1 MLTLGGGT
9 EAMSERLEPR
19 RPMSVPPAMPG
30 GAGRAPG
37 VSSDGRRRSGPFGQR
52 ASGGTVAAAGTT
64 GAVGTTGAA
73 GTVGASGTVGAATTG
88 GATGLGGHGE
98 PLSLAAVAGE
108 PTDEEL
114 VRRMREGEA
123 AAGEMLCRRYF
134 GPLMRYLQRLT
145 RSGSAAEELFQQ
157 TWLSVLEHLDRFD
170 PAAGSGGFKSW
181 LFRIATNKAT
191 DHWRG
196 RGRRARWLDDRDAAV
211 IAIARDDTSMSH
223 VETQEAVERLRAA
236 IEHLPEG
243 QRQVLLLRYY
253 TGMKF
258 IDIARTL
265 GCPLN
270 TALGRMHK
278 AVLKLRAALTPS
290 DAAQPRPG
298 AR

>member
-1 MLTLGGGT
+1 
-9 EAMSERLEPR
+9 MSERLEPR
-19 RPMSVPPAMPG
+19 RPTSAPPAVPG

-37 VSSDGRRRSGPFGQR
+37 VSSEGRRLSGPFGQR
-52 ASGGTVAAAGTT
+52 TSGVTVAAAG
-64 GAVGTTGAA
+64 AAGAA
-73 GTVGASGTVGAATTG
+73 GTGGTARAG
-88 GATGLGGHGE
+88 GEGE
-98 PLSLAAVAGE
+98 PLSLSAVAGE

-134 GPLMRYLQRLT
+134 SPLMRYLQRLT

-157 TWLSVLEHLDRFD
+157 TWLSVMEHLDRFD

-196 RGRRARWLDDRDAAV
+196 RGRRARWLDDRDATVLAV
-211 IAIARDDTSMSH
+211 ARDDTSMSR

-278 AVLKLRAALTPS
+278 AVLKLRAALTTS